1 MRTDY
6 YYPSGGIGVIHGC
19 RWTPDGDIRAVVQ
32 IVHGIGEYV
41 ERYDDFAK
49 ALTQQ
54 GILVIA
60 EDHMGHG
67 KSIGG
72 DGVQGYFAGGWF
84 TAVDDSYRLLAETRK
99 EFPNVPYF
107 LFGHSMGS
115 FMARTLL
122 CRYPDCGITAA
133 IISGTGWQGNGV
145 VHLGKWLS
153 GMVCKLSDERKP
165 NVLLQTLC
173 FGTYNARIHYPKTK
187 YDWLTRDEQVVAAYT
202 ADPLCGY
209 TMASAALLR
218 DMMTGIIYNQ
228 AVKNLGRM
236 KKDLPVLFIAGE
248 EDPVGSYGKAVRHTA
263 NAFRKAGM
271 EAVSVKLY
279 PHCRHELHN
288 ELNRQEVYAD
298 IINWLGNYM

>member
-1 MRTDY
+1 MRTDF
-6 YYPSGGIGVIHGC
+6 YYPSCGAGVIHGC
-19 RWTPDGDIRAVVQ
+19 RWMPDGEIRAIVQ

-41 ERYDDFAK
+41 ERYDDFAN

-54 GILVIA
+54 GILVVA

-72 DGVQGYFAGGWF
+72 DGIRGYFAGGWF
-84 TAVDDSYRLLAETRK
+84 AAVDDTYHLLAETMK
-99 EFPNVPYF
+99 EYPGVPYF

-115 FMARTLL
+115 FLARTLL
-122 CRYPDCGITAA
+122 CKYPDCGITAA
-133 IISGTGWQGNGV
+133 ILSGTAWQGKGI

-153 GMVCKLSDERKP
+153 SVACSLTDEQKP

-173 FGTYNARIHYPKTK
+173 FGTYNAKIPKPKAK
-187 YDWLTRDEQVVAAYT
+187 YAWLTRDEHIVAAYT

-209 TMASAALLR
+209 TTASAALLR

-228 AVKNLGRM
+228 DPENLRKM
-236 KKDLPVLFIAGE
+236 KKDLPVLFVAGE
-248 EDPVGSYGKAVRHTA
+248 EDPVGSYGKAVVHTA
-263 NAFRKAGM
+263 NAFKKAGM

-279 PHCRHELHN
+279 RDCRHELHN
-288 ELNRQEVYAD
+288 ELNRQEVYTD
-298 IINWLGNYM
+298 IINWFAKYL